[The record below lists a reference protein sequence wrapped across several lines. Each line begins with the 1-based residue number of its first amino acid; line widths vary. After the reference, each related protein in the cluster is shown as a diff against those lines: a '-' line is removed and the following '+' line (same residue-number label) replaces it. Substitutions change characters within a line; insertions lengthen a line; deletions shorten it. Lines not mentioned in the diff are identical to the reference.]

1 MSRLVARR
9 PATYLD
15 APRGVE
21 KARQE
26 SAVKGVVLR
35 LAGSLVGVL
44 GLWVVVWSPL
54 VLGEGAAA
62 EPGEQVLGN
71 PDAPVTVIEYASL
84 TCPHCAQFHN
94 DVLPDLK
101 ERYIATGK
109 VRLIYRDFP
118 LDERA
123 LMAAALAHCAGP
135 DRYFGFLDV
144 LFETQSSWAQ
154 AGDYLGALKKLGK
167 LGGMSEEQIDQ
178 CLADQALLDGIM
190 QTRLDGQNEHQVSST
205 PTLVVNG
212 EVYPGSRSI
221 EALSEVIDPL
231 LDGS

>member
-1 MSRLVARR
+1 
-9 PATYLD
+9 
-15 APRGVE
+15 
-21 KARQE
+21 
-26 SAVKGVVLR
+26 VKGVVLR

-54 VLGEGAAA
+54 VLGEGAATV
-62 EPGEQVLGN
+62 PSEQVLGN
-71 PDAPVTVIEYASL
+71 PNAPVTVIEYASL

-94 DVLPDLK
+94 DVLPALK

-144 LFETQSSWAQ
+144 LFETQASWAG
-154 AGDYLGALKKLGK
+154 ADDYIGALKKLGK
-167 LGGMSEEQIDQ
+167 LGGMSDEQMDQ
-178 CLADQALLDGIM
+178 CLADDSLTNAIL
-190 QTRLDGQNEHQVSST
+190 QTRLDGQNQHGVSST
-205 PTLVVNG
+205 PTLVINDKVFAG
-212 EVYPGSRSI
+212 ARSI
-221 EALSEVIDPL
+221 EELSQAIDPL
-231 LDGS
+231 LEDS